1 LTPSAFLLL
10 SAHKEGK
17 NLHWP
22 DGDELSSLLVI
33 FACGLV
39 AVALDIEAEVALVN
53 DHLVVGLF
61 VLL

>member
-1 LTPSAFLLL
+1 LTPSAFPLL

-17 NLHWP
+17 HFHWL
-22 DGDELSSLLVI
+22 DGDDLTSLLVI
-33 FACGLV
+33 FACGLA